1 MVVNTEIHF
10 NDESVFTEGPDE
22 RITGVFGEF
31 ITKSQGN
38 SENICFR
45 EMYIKKKNL
54 VWITYALCPLVK
66 MEPGAE
72 GVSGLS

>member
-1 MVVNTEIHF
+1 MVVNSEIHF
-10 NDESVFTEGPDE
+10 NDESVFPEGRDE
-22 RITGVFGEF
+22 RIAGVLGECF
-31 ITKSQGN
+31 TKSQGN
-38 SENICFR
+38 SKNICFR
-45 EMYIKKKNL
+45 EMYIKKKKL